1 MNVEAPESLD
11 NDSALSELRHSSVK
25 SEDKKRHAGS
35 EKKWYSPVKEKV
47 HT

>member
-11 NDSALSELRHSSVK
+11 NDSELQHSSVK